1 MRMLLLGLVAALAG
15 CGPPPCAFES
25 ECGCYARSNE
35 CVMKMDGCF
44 CPDACGMDMYCICGG
59 GKFLGCADR

>member
-1 MRMLLLGLVAALAG
+1 MRMLLLGLVAGLAG
-15 CGPPPCAFES
+15 
-25 ECGCYARSNE
+25 CGCYARSNE

-44 CPDACGMDMYCICGG
+44 CNDACGMDVYCICGG